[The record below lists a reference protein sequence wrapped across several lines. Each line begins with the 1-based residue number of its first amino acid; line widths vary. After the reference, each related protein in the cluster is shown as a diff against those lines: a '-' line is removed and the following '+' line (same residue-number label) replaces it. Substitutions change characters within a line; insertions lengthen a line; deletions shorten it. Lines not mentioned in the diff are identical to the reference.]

1 MMATYRLEVD
11 SDPLGRGL
19 RSFKRLARSK
29 RDLPT
34 IFSYNGVDFAVSTSG
49 ITFTAPAKGQW
60 PTPVRATLRLLAML
74 AQSPPHGEEPTVMSF
89 DGERLCVAD
98 CRVPASADEAH
109 RLPVD
114 TLHSMR
120 LYDLLRL
127 RSRYSDEDLERSGLR
142 HFVEEAEQQ
151 RDRLVAKA
159 AAILAK
165 AGVNEDDL
173 RKVIDEKTK

>member
-1 MMATYRLEVD
+1 
-11 SDPLGRGL
+11 
-19 RSFKRLARSK
+19 
-29 RDLPT
+29 
-34 IFSYNGVDFAVSTSG
+34 
-49 ITFTAPAKGQW
+49 
-60 PTPVRATLRLLAML
+60 
-74 AQSPPHGEEPTVMSF
+74 MSF